1 MIRVF
6 FVVLSASFLLFVSAC
21 SQDKTASAAAP
32 PTADSD
38 IVRKVEA
45 SGAGDVSA
53 VSPQA
58 LEQWFTHHT
67 NVAVEIAQA
76 CTPIRKSAN
85 AAWGDTLEAKVCN
98 AAVAPA
104 TFAPITVKGSGK
116 KY

>member
-6 FVVLSASFLLFVSAC
+6 FVVLSASFLFVSGC
-21 SQDKTASAAAP
+21 SQDKTAGAAAP
-32 PTADSD
+32 PTADPN

-45 SGAGDVSA
+45 AGAGDVSA

-58 LEQWFTHHT
+58 LEQWFIHHN
-67 NVAVEIAQA
+67 NVAVEIAKA

-85 AAWGDTLEAKVCN
+85 AAWGDSVEAKVCN
-98 AAVAPA
+98 AAVGPA